1 MDKLLRDQSA
11 VLRTRSVLAYQNGMW
26 FRHNLKV
33 SLRRN
38 TRFSRPSLLRAL
50 HLDLL
55 ATLLHWLATRMALA
69 LLLACFPLHSYAGA
83 IEKLKSFIAA
93 THSAQADFTQ
103 DVLDQN
109 GKRIQGASGIMQF
122 QRPGKFRWTY
132 RKPYEQ
138 LIVGDGTKFWLY
150 DVDLNQV
157 TVRKLDAAL
166 GSSPA
171 ALLSGS
177 NEIERGFTLT
187 EDGDRG
193 GLEWLQATP
202 KGKGQD
208 SSFEKILMAFNA
220 QSELVEMELNDM
232 FGHKT
237 VLRFS
242 AMQLNPRI
250 PEQQFRFTPPKG
262 ADVVGE

>member
-1 MDKLLRDQSA
+1 MIEQKLLLSYSSWHTDPIRLKMKYIFA
-11 VLRTRSVLAYQNGMW
+11 LLMLSVLPISA
-26 FRHNLKV
+26 H
-33 SLRRN
+33 
-38 TRFSRPSLLRAL
+38 
-50 HLDLL
+50 
-55 ATLLHWLATRMALA
+55 
-69 LLLACFPLHSYAGA
+69 AGA

-93 THSAQADFTQ
+93 THSAQANFTQ
-103 DVLDQN
+103 DVLDQD

-132 RKPYEQ
+132 QKPYEQ
-138 LIVGDGTKFWLY
+138 LIVGDGSKFWLY

-157 TVRKLDAAL
+157 TVKKLDAAL

-177 NEIERGFTLT
+177 NEIERGFKLT
-187 EDGDRG
+187 ENGSRE
-193 GLEWLQATP
+193 GLDWLQAAP
-202 KGKGQD
+202 KGQD
-208 SSFEKILMAFNA
+208 SSFDKILMGFNA
-220 QSELVEMELNDM
+220 QSELVTMELNDM

-242 AMQLNPRI
+242 SMQRNPKI

-262 ADVVGE
+262 ADVLSE

>member
-1 MDKLLRDQSA
+1 MMKYIFA
-11 VLRTRSVLAYQNGMW
+11 VLMLFA
-26 FRHNLKV
+26 LPV
-33 SLRRN
+33 S
-38 TRFSRPSLLRAL
+38 A
-50 HLDLL
+50 H
-55 ATLLHWLATRMALA
+55 AAAVA
-69 LLLACFPLHSYAGA
+69 
-83 IEKLKSFIAA
+83 KLKSFIAA
-93 THSAQADFTQ
+93 THSAQANFTQ
-103 DVLDQN
+103 EVLDQN

-132 RKPYEQ
+132 QKPYEQ
-138 LIVGDGTKFWLY
+138 LIVGDGAKFWLY

-177 NEIERGFTLT
+177 NEIERGFKLT
-187 EDGDRG
+187 EDGSRE

-202 KGKGQD
+202 KSQGNKGQD
-208 SSFEKILMAFNA
+208 SSFNKILMAFNA
-220 QSELVEMELNDM
+220 QDELVVMELNDM

-242 AMQLNPRI
+242 AMQHNPKLA
-250 PEQQFRFTPPKG
+250 EKQFHFTPPKG
-262 ADVVGE
+262 ADVLNE

>member
-1 MDKLLRDQSA
+1 MKYIFA
-11 VLRTRSVLAYQNGMW
+11 VLLLSVL
-26 FRHNLKV
+26 
-33 SLRRN
+33 
-38 TRFSRPSLLRAL
+38 P
-50 HLDLL
+50 
-55 ATLLHWLATRMALA
+55 ATAH
-69 LLLACFPLHSYAGA
+69 AGA

-132 RKPYEQ
+132 QKPYEQ

-157 TVRKLDAAL
+157 TVKKLDAAL
-166 GSSPA
+166 GNSPA

-177 NEIERGFTLT
+177 NEIERGFTLA
-187 EDGDRG
+187 EDGSRE

-202 KGKGQD
+202 KGKD
-208 SSFEKILMAFNA
+208 SSFEKILMAFDA
-220 QSELVEMELNDM
+220 RSELVEMELNDM

-237 VLRFS
+237 VLRFTD
-242 AMQLNPRI
+242 MQRNPKI
-250 PEQQFRFTPPKG
+250 AEKQFRFTPPKG
-262 ADVVGE
+262 ADVLTE

>member
-1 MDKLLRDQSA
+1 MKYIFA
-11 VLRTRSVLAYQNGMW
+11 VLMLFVAPISV
-26 FRHNLKV
+26 H
-33 SLRRN
+33 
-38 TRFSRPSLLRAL
+38 
-50 HLDLL
+50 
-55 ATLLHWLATRMALA
+55 
-69 LLLACFPLHSYAGA
+69 AGT
-83 IEKLKSFIAA
+83 IEKLKIFIAA

-103 DVLDQN
+103 EVLDQN
-109 GKRIQGASGIMQF
+109 GKRIQSASGIMQF

-138 LIVGDGTKFWLY
+138 IIVGDGAKFWLY

-157 TVRKLDAAL
+157 TVRKLNAAL

-177 NEIERGFTLT
+177 NEIERGFTLA
-187 EDGDRG
+187 EDGNRD

-202 KGKGQD
+202 KAQGGKGPGSKDQD
-208 SSFEKILMAFNA
+208 SSFNKILMAFNA
-220 QSELVEMELNDM
+220 QSELVAMELNDM

-242 AMQLNPRI
+242 AMQRNPKI
-250 PEQQFRFTPPKG
+250 PEQQFHFTPPKG
-262 ADVVGE
+262 ADVLSD